1 MVVVIATL
9 IYLNSRRPWPLAE
22 LYEKLKNEVKILDSV
37 PDLIK
42 ENNIVNFKDNIY
54 TLILVRYV
62 SI

>member
-1 MVVVIATL
+1 M
-9 IYLNSRRPWPLAE
+9 AE
-22 LYEKLKNEVKILDSV
+22 LYEKLKHEVKTLDSV

-42 ENNIVNFKDNIY
+42 ENDIVSCKDNIY

>member
-1 MVVVIATL
+1 V
-9 IYLNSRRPWPLAE
+9 AE